1 MANWKR
7 NVVAVAAAGALLL
20 ALVSTV
26 PNRTEAANLTGGQYT
41 YVINGDEVSFPFDPV
56 VRKDG
61 MLLPIEVFQQFG
73 VNVAGAVSRNLEL
86 TKDEVDVQLTVGS
99 NTAVVNAVSRYLGT
113 APVRLNGR
121 VFVPAEVLR
130 EFGVDYSQDD
140 KFLSMRTLIDTMPKL
155 KTFTDSEWGALKAGR
170 WFSVNVKTDAGLINY
185 SDWQLLT
192 AESINSTNLG
202 FSYGVRARL
211 TSLLETNTLVWVKMA
226 NVSNKTGGLVTGTT
240 FLIDNNRNQYEV
252 ASVLDIGEGLL
263 NGKIAPGADRA
274 GVLVFPKIDQAASQ
288 VSVYYENNQATLG
301 YFMYL
306 K

>member
-113 APVRLNGR
+113 APVRLNG
-121 VFVPAEVLR
+121 E
-130 EFGVDYSQDD
+130 
-140 KFLSMRTLIDTMPKL
+140 
-155 KTFTDSEWGALKAGR
+155 
-170 WFSVNVKTDAGLINY
+170 
-185 SDWQLLT
+185 
-192 AESINSTNLG
+192 
-202 FSYGVRARL
+202 
-211 TSLLETNTLVWVKMA
+211 
-226 NVSNKTGGLVTGTT
+226 
-240 FLIDNNRNQYEV
+240 
-252 ASVLDIGEGLL
+252 LDIRSPVLGLRRQC
-263 NGKIAPGADRA
+263 NHVA
-274 GVLVFPKIDQAASQ
+274 GVARERTFPHPAAIAHD
-288 VSVYYENNQATLG
+288 NQP
-301 YFMYL
+301 
-306 K
+306 